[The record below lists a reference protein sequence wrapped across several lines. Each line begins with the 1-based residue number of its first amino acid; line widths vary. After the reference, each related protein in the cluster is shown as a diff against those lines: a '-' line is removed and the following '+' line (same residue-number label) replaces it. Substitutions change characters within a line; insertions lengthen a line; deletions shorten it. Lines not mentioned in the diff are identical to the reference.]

1 LNEELGSSGVADV
14 INFPTKSLNKD
25 LDFYLTA
32 NQTKILQDIVLKFNG
47 TLEGLLEPVA
57 QQKMVAEGD
66 VIHLPK
72 AKKSDRP
79 FLDMSPEEFEDQGF
93 VLSVDRKI
101 TEDFQEMIAMLASV
115 PRAFE
120 DAKKWYYDIN
130 DIIKSIANDENEFVV
145 LSIMLA
151 AFSHN
156 TDFYRNLL
164 EAIFAFKAY
173 QLDDKECLYK
183 YISSIK
189 GHTKKIKGG
198 GEEEIDKFGKLK
210 LTNFAL
216 NILDPTVAEARENHW
231 NATMDRWMF
240 RAFYP
245 NLDEAVIKRMVG
257 KNIAYIYLT
266 KVLGREAEKLNMA
279 VHELQ
284 AVIWVAIMYKTRGRI
299 DTLPSLLEKIKNRFL
314 TDVGGLEQTV
324 EKEEE
329 NLIELK
335 NVVSGLASKIKNPE
349 DIRTYVKKA
358 SSEEKR
364 EVLLAFEDDLTQR
377 EKTMCDPTQ
386 LSMYYVLD
394 NYVGMRTDKKK
405 NIKSPLLIAMDSG
418 WTIDGGVKYLKSLV
432 GFQATTQKGIIPE
445 GLDKLNFLKEDT
457 IRSVIKEAVKRGLFE
472 VIKKEDGKFC
482 LKSKTGRNLGCYDTK
497 KGAEKREKQVNYF
510 KHKKD

>member
-1 LNEELGSSGVADV
+1 MNEELGSSGVADV

-164 EAIFAFKAY
+164 
-173 QLDDKECLYK
+173 
-183 YISSIK
+183 
-189 GHTKKIKGG
+189 
-198 GEEEIDKFGKLK
+198 KL
-210 LTNFAL
+210 F
-216 NILDPTVAEARENHW
+216 
-231 NATMDRWMF
+231 
-240 RAFYP
+240 
-245 NLDEAVIKRMVG
+245 
-257 KNIAYIYLT
+257 
-266 KVLGREAEKLNMA
+266 
-279 VHELQ
+279 
-284 AVIWVAIMYKTRGRI
+284 
-299 DTLPSLLEKIKNRFL
+299 LPS
-314 TDVGGLEQTV
+314 
-324 EKEEE
+324 
-329 NLIELK
+329 
-335 NVVSGLASKIKNPE
+335 
-349 DIRTYVKKA
+349 
-358 SSEEKR
+358 
-364 EVLLAFEDDLTQR
+364 
-377 EKTMCDPTQ
+377 
-386 LSMYYVLD
+386 
-394 NYVGMRTDKKK
+394 
-405 NIKSPLLIAMDSG
+405 
-418 WTIDGGVKYLKSLV
+418 
-432 GFQATTQKGIIPE
+432 
-445 GLDKLNFLKEDT
+445 
-457 IRSVIKEAVKRGLFE
+457 
-472 VIKKEDGKFC
+472 
-482 LKSKTGRNLGCYDTK
+482 
-497 KGAEKREKQVNYF
+497 
-510 KHKKD
+510 KHTN